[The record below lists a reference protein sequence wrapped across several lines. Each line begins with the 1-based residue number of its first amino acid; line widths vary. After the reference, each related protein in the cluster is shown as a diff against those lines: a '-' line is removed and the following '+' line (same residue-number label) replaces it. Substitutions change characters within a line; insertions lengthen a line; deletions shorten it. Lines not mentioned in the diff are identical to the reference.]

1 MSISTIATVQL
12 NVAQEAVINSSEKRI
27 LVLAGPGAGKT
38 FVLKEWIKRKLQDD
52 PRKSYNILGLTF
64 TNNAAREMNNRL
76 TEDNIER
83 SKQVNLMTFHSFCTR
98 VLRQYG
104 NYIEIPAN
112 FEICSDKDE
121 LVEIL
126 KKAVEKTNIEGQHD
140 YKKYF
145 EQITHCKRHGLLPD
159 NKALLKEKFQKIN
172 LIYKVYEKELRE
184 NAYLDFDDLLLKA
197 YQLLKAYPALTKHYQ
212 KVYPYICIDELQ
224 DTNKLQ
230 YKLLNFLIGEHTT
243 LLAVGDDNQV
253 IYEWNGADHQRLQ
266 SFKEEYKP
274 QIIHLPLNYRCP
286 PSIIEVSNKL
296 IAKNDLRLGDFI
308 PNQAY
313 TTSQGKVNVES
324 FDTFEKEVG
333 GIAYNIAE
341 KHAQN
346 FGQVTI
352 LARRKKLLDKI
363 SEALQKQHI
372 PHRVHIRKSEFV
384 SAPLAWLHEILHLFN
399 SPNRER
405 SLKIVVGA
413 FNQITKIDTDVLG
426 IINKKMQDDN
436 ATLLSVWLD
445 EVNQQLNETNSDFT
459 ELINLIE
466 TKLGIK
472 TYKSFYT
479 KIFKWFDN
487 YEKQHSEEKL
497 KTSIYNYE
505 EYKDEKQVWYNL
517 AKEIFERL
525 GDEIPLSAFL
535 QELSLTTKETPLK
548 DNEVNLMT
556 IHAAKGQGFDH
567 VYLIGMVND
576 ELPSYHARK
585 SNKQQAMEEERR
597 NCYVAITRAAQTLT
611 LSYAAQYFGWTKEPS
626 QFMKD
631 MELL

>member
-1 MSISTIATVQL
+1 MSISTIPTVQL
-12 NVAQEAVINSSEKRI
+12 NVAQEAVLNSSEKRV

-64 TNNAAREMNNRL
+64 TNNAAREMNKRL
-76 TEDNIER
+76 EEDNIDR

-104 NYIEIPAN
+104 NYIGVSAN
-112 FEICSDKDE
+112 FEICKDE
-121 LVEIL
+121 DELIEVL
-126 KKAVEKTNIEGQHD
+126 KKSVQKENIEGYHD

-145 EQITHCKRHGLLPD
+145 KDIKLYKHNLRVSHG
-159 NKALLKEKFQKIN
+159 EKDVN
-172 LIYKVYEKELRE
+172 EPLNSIYNAYEKELRD
-184 NAYLDFDDLLLKA
+184 NNYLSFDDLLLKA
-197 YQLLKAYPALTKHYQ
+197 HQLLDTYPALTKHYQ

-230 YKLLNFLIGEHTT
+230 YELLKFLIGEHTT

-266 SFKEEYKP
+266 SFKEEYEP
-274 QIIHLPLNYRCP
+274 QVIHLPLNYRCP

-308 PNQAY
+308 PNQACN
-313 TTSQGKVNVES
+313 TSQGEISVRS
-324 FDTFEKEVG
+324 FDTFEKEVA
-333 GIAYNIAE
+333 GIAYDIVE
-341 KHAQN
+341 KHEGN

-352 LARRKKLLDKI
+352 LARRKKLLDKM
-363 SEALQKQHI
+363 SDALQKQDV
-372 PHRVHIRKSEFV
+372 PHKVYVRKSEFV

-413 FNQITKIDTDVLG
+413 FNQITKIDIDVSV
-426 IINKKMQDDN
+426 IKDKKLQDDN
-436 ATLLSVWLD
+436 ATLLSVWLN
-445 EVNQQLNETNSDFT
+445 EANQQLNETNSDFT

-472 TYKSFYT
+472 TYKSFYM

-487 YEKQHSEEKL
+487 YEEQHSEEEL

-505 EYKDEKQVWYNL
+505 EYKDEKQVWHNL

-548 DNEVNLMT
+548 NNEVNLMT

-576 ELPSYHARK
+576 ELPSYHALK
-585 SNKQQAMEEERR
+585 SNKQKAIEEERR
-597 NCYVAITRAAQTLT
+597 NCYVAITRASQTLT
-611 LSYAAQYFGWTKEPS
+611 LSYASQYFSWQKEPS
-626 QFMKD
+626 QFLND
-631 MELL
+631 MELLNDD